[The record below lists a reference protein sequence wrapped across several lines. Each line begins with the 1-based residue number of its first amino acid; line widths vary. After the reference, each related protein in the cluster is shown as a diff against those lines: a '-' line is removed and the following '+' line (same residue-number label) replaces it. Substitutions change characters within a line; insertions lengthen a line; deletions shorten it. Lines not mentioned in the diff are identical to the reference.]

1 MTRLITTVRCGANER
16 RQMNKEKSITQIL
29 DDVKSEICDKY
40 CKYPFEVED
49 EADLDK
55 ICENCP
61 LERL

>member
-1 MTRLITTVRCGANER
+1 
-16 RQMNKEKSITQIL
+16 MNKEKSISQIL

-40 CKYPFEVED
+40 CKYPYEIEG

>member
-1 MTRLITTVRCGANER
+1 
-16 RQMNKEKSITQIL
+16 MNNEKSISQIL
-29 DDVKSEICDKY
+29 DDVKSEMCNKY
-40 CKYPFEVED
+40 CKYPYEIED

>member
-1 MTRLITTVRCGANER
+1 MTVTCTTAKYGDNER
-16 RQMNKEKSITQIL
+16 RQMDKEKSITQIL

-40 CKYPFEVED
+40 CKYPYEVED